1 MTCLIIGAW
10 TLYVVIIIVL
20 FRNFLISIKLK
31 NKGVNIIQYFPQKQ
45 KKLVVFLMLGAYI
58 LLFLYTFLSE
68 FKLGKSFLDGIISGL
83 LNCFLVT
90 FKPTN
95 FILIGVFLLM
105 LFIDKKAKVSQ
116 STVGETNDEDEI
128 ESQDTRVI

>member
-10 TLYVVIIIVL
+10 TLYVVIVIVL

-31 NKGVNIIQYFPQKQ
+31 NKGINIIQYFPQKQ

-116 STVGETNDEDEI
+116 STVGEKNDEDEI

>member
-10 TLYVVIIIVL
+10 TLYVVIVIVL

-116 STVGETNDEDEI
+116 STVGEKNDEDEI
-128 ESQDTRVI
+128 KSQDTRVI

>member
-105 LFIDKKAKVSQ
+105 LFIDKKAKGLQ
-116 STVGETNDEDEI
+116 STVGEKNDDDEI
-128 ESQDTRVI
+128 ESQYTRVI

>member
-68 FKLGKSFLDGIISGL
+68 LKLGKSFLDGIISGL

-116 STVGETNDEDEI
+116 STVGEKNDEDEI